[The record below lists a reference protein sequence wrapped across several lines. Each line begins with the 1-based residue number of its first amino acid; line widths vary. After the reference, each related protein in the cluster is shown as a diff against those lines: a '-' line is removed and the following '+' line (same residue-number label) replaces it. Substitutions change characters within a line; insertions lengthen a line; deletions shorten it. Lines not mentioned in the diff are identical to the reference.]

1 REQAA
6 CPFPQA
12 SSALACLAV
21 TARPRIAGTSSERG
35 RVAVASRVANRD
47 RCEPGRRTKAN
58 GPRKTPRRTRL
69 PPPLAG
75 GRSVSS
81 RGRWPAVIAGRC
93 VIAQAEG
100 SLPDLGAAEI
110 GWHHDPR
117 PEMGARVFACPR
129 PEGASVT
136 GAVAGIVRLEPVVRE
151 RMADL
156 ETPVSAFAKLRG
168 LGGAF
173 LLESAEGGERM
184 GRYSFIGVAPREVIV
199 SRDSDPLVRLRQ
211 AMAGYE
217 RAEGAGLPRFSGGA
231 VGYVAYEAARHFERL
246 PLASRD
252 PHHAPDA
259 VFGIYDTV

>member
-1 REQAA
+1 M
-6 CPFPQA
+6 F
-12 SSALACLAV
+12 
-21 TARPRIAGTSSERG
+21 
-35 RVAVASRVANRD
+35 
-47 RCEPGRRTKAN
+47 
-58 GPRKTPRRTRL
+58 
-69 PPPLAG
+69 
-75 GRSVSS
+75 
-81 RGRWPAVIAGRC
+81 
-93 VIAQAEG
+93 AQAEG
-100 SLPDLGAAEI
+100 LLPIPGAAEI

-199 SRDSDPLVRLRQ
+199 SRDGDPLVRLRQ

-217 RAEGAGLPRFSGGA
+217 RAGGPGLPRFSGGA
-231 VGYVAYEAARHFERL
+231 VGYVAYEAARHFETAERVGLLPRIGRSTDAYRYHKLVRDFLEDRL
-246 PLASRD
+246 RREIGEAGIADLHRRVARYGETIDWKLAAHHYAAAGDIDDLRRILVDSIQDIMGGLMATPAGRMVSR
-252 PHHAPDA
+252 
-259 VFGIYDTV
+259 T